1 METRRTAI
9 VIFCMIFLTL
19 AGTPALAERQS
30 REGEELST
38 FKSFL
43 GIMDTYLNVAE
54 RYVKM
59 VSAEETTIYI
69 VVEKMVEIY
78 EAKGEK
84 MNAVPELREILNR
97 YGDNPT
103 IRNVVHFKIAEIYKD
118 TGQAGKAL
126 EELKMIAGT
135 GLKR

>member
-1 METRRTAI
+1 MKTRKTEFI
-9 VIFCMIFLTL
+9 ILCMVLISLV
-19 AGTPALAERQS
+19 ATPALAERQS
-30 REGEELST
+30 QEGEELNT

-43 GIMDTYLNVAE
+43 GIMETYLNVAE

-69 VVEKMVEIY
+69 VVERMVEIY

-84 MNAVPELREILNR
+84 MNAIPELREILSR
-97 YGDNPT
+97 YGDNAT
-103 IRNVVHFKIAEIYKD
+103 IRNVIHFKIAEIYKE

-126 EELKMIAGT
+126 DELKMIAGT
-135 GLKR
+135 GSKR